1 MPHLVLA
8 LPQLPPASQ
17 AAVKVKVFRDLEKKP
32 VEGVY
37 PSRGYAFAEF
47 PHHAYALAALR
58 HVNNNPAFSSYAQG
72 GGGKKAGRNV
82 PRLIVS
88 FAVEVSHG
96 CLRRCLEQ
104 RGTQRCNSPSA
115 PIWNRCLFLQD
126 HKKLQKKLL
135 REKKSQRLPP
145 ASSIASM
152 VAGTK
157 RPRDEAG
164 VGMRHSVAD
173 GETAVG

>member
-1 MPHLVLA
+1 M
-8 LPQLPPASQ
+8 
-17 AAVKVKVFRDLEKKP
+17 
-32 VEGVY
+32 
-37 PSRGYAFAEF
+37 
-47 PHHAYALAALR
+47 
-58 HVNNNPAFSSYAQG
+58 
-72 GGGKKAGRNV
+72 
-82 PRLIVS
+82 
-88 FAVEVSHG
+88 
-96 CLRRCLEQ
+96 
-104 RGTQRCNSPSA
+104 
-115 PIWNRCLFLQD
+115 QD